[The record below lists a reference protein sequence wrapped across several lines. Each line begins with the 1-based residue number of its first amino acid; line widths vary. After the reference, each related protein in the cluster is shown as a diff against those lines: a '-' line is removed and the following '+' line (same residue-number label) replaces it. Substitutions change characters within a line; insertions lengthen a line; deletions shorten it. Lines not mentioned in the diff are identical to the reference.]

1 MKHQQYIPYSK
12 ALNKAMFY
20 CSKAEKCKSEI
31 QKKLLDWKANPDDFE
46 GILSELERQKFI
58 DEERFSQYYVRDK
71 FEFNKWGRI
80 KIRIMLLQKKI
91 PEKFIDKA
99 LEQISEEKYEQ
110 TLSALIA
117 QKQKTLKAENKHEI
131 RSKLMRFASSR
142 GFEPDLILRI
152 LRK

>member
-1 MKHQQYIPYSK
+1 
-12 ALNKAMFY
+12 MFY

>member
-1 MKHQQYIPYSK
+1 
-12 ALNKAMFY
+12 MFY
-20 CSKAEKCKSEI
+20 CSKAEKCKSEL

-46 GILSELERQKFI
+46 GILSELERQKFV

-80 KIRIMLLQKKI
+80 KIRMMLLQKKI

-117 QKQKTLKAENKHEI
+117 QKQKTLKAENKHEM